1 MSFLKKQRLSIVL
14 PLNETKNAEIKKI
27 LKFFKNDKKKKRF
40 CAIMLQIHINVW
52 TLITTKINLISKKGD
67 LMKKHILSLTL
78 GSLLV
83 STLSAEDDGFY
94 MSAGY
99 QIGEAAQMVKNTK
112 GIQEL
117 SDNYEKLNNLLTKYS
132 TLNTLI
138 KLSSDP
144 SAING
149 VRNDLGAS
157 AAGLLNDKKNSPAY
171 QAVLLAIN
179 AAVGFWNIVGYVT
192 QCGGNANGTASTSST
207 TIFDNEPGYRSTSI
221 TCSLNVYTPGYY
233 GPMSIENFKKL
244 NEAYQIL
251 QTALKQGLPTLNEK
265 NGTVS
270 VTYSYKCAG
279 QGNNNCDVL
288 KDNRNGGTKSET
300 QTIDGKTVNT
310 TISSKVVNYDAP
322 GNTLGASYTDITTTM
337 SNVPDNAQALLAQAS
352 TLINTINSA
361 CPYFSAPNSHANGPK
376 WEWPSNKLCGA
387 FSEEIGAIQK
397 MITDAQEML
406 NQANIVNANGQSS
419 NPVDSHFNPF
429 TGNTSFAEGML
440 KNAQAQAQM
449 LNLANQVG
457 QAINPNN
464 LTGTFQNFVK
474 GFLATCNNPSTAGTG
489 GTQGSPP
496 GTVTTQTFA
505 SGCAYVGETITAL
518 NNSIAHFGAQAE
530 QIQQA
535 EDLAYTLAN
544 FSSQYKKLGDTYNSI
559 TTAISSIPNAQAI
572 QNVVSKKNN
581 PYSPQGIQENFYLN
595 QNTYNQV
602 QTINQELGRNPFR
615 KVGIVSSQTNNG
627 AMNGIGIQVGYK
639 QFFGQKRRWGARYYG
654 FFDYNHAFIKS
665 SFFNS
670 ASDVWTYGFGADALY
685 NFINDK
691 ATNFLGKNNKLS
703 VGLFGGIALAGTSW
717 LNSEY
722 VNLATVNNVY
732 NAKMNVAN
740 FQFLF
745 NMGVRMNLARP
756 KKKDSDHVAQ
766 HGIELG
772 LKIPTINTNYY
783 SFMGAELKYRRLY
796 SVYLN
801 YVFAY

>member
-1 MSFLKKQRLSIVL
+1 MKKTLLLSLSLSLSFLL
-14 PLNETKNAEIKKI
+14 
-27 LKFFKNDKKKKRF
+27 
-40 CAIMLQIHINVW
+40 H
-52 TLITTKINLISKKGD
+52 
-67 LMKKHILSLTL
+67 
-78 GSLLV
+78 
-83 STLSAEDDGFY
+83 AEDDGFY
-94 MSAGY
+94 TSVGY

-117 SDNYEKLNNLLTKYS
+117 SDNYEKLNNLLNNYS

-138 KLSSDP
+138 KLSADP
-144 SAING
+144 SAINDARDNLG
-149 VRNDLGAS
+149 SSSRN
-157 AAGLLNDKKNSPAY
+157 LLDVKTNSPAY

-179 AAVGFWNIVGYVT
+179 AAVGFWNVLGYAT
-192 QCGGNANGTASTSST
+192 QCGGNMNGQKSTSST
-207 TIFDNEPGYRSTSI
+207 TIFNNEPGYRSTSI
-221 TCSLNVYTPGYY
+221 TCSLNGYTPGYY

-251 QTALKQGLPTLNEK
+251 QTALKEGLPALKEN

-270 VTYSYKCAG
+270 VTYTYTCSG
-279 QGNNNCDVL
+279 EWNNNCSEEATGVN
-288 KDNRNGGTKSET
+288 KQNGGTKTKT
-300 QTIDGKTVNT
+300 QTIDGKIVTT
-310 TISSKVVNYDAP
+310 TISSKVVDSGAS
-322 GNTLGASYTDITTTM
+322 GNTTGVSYTEITNQL
-337 SNVPDNAQALLAQAS
+337 SGVPNSAQALLAQAS

-361 CPYFSAPNSHANGPK
+361 CPYFSVTNESGGPQMEPTK
-376 WEWPSNKLCGA
+376 GKLCG
-387 FSEEIGAIQK
+387 FTEEISAIQK
-397 MITDAQEML
+397 MITDAQEL
-406 NQANIVNANGQSS
+406 VNQTSVINSHEQSTQIGNNNGK
-419 NPVDSHFNPF
+419 PFNPF
-429 TGNTSFAEGML
+429 TDASFVQGML
-440 KNAQAQAQM
+440 ANARAQAKM
-449 LNLANQVG
+449 LNLAHQVG
-457 QAINPNN
+457 QTINPDN
-464 LTGTFQNFVK
+464 LTGSFKNFVTD
-474 GFLATCNNPSTAGTG
+474 FLATCNNPSTAGTG
-489 GTQGSPP
+489 GTQGSAP

-505 SGCAYVGETITAL
+505 SGCAYVEQTITNL
-518 NNSIAHFGAQAE
+518 TNSISHFGTQAE

-535 EDLAYTLAN
+535 ENIADTLVN
-544 FSSQYKKLGDTYNSI
+544 FKSRYNELGNTYNSI
-559 TTAISSIPNAQAI
+559 TTALSSIPNAQSL
-572 QNVVSKKNN
+572 QNAVSKKNN
-581 PYSPQGIQENFYLN
+581 PYSPQGIETNYYLN
-595 QNTYNQV
+595 QNTYNQI

-639 QFFGQKRRWGARYYG
+639 QFFGQKRKWGARYYG

-732 NAKMNVAN
+732 NAKLNVAN

-745 NMGVRMNLARP
+745 NMGLRMNLARS
-756 KKKDSDHVAQ
+756 KKKGSDHVAQ

>member
-1 MSFLKKQRLSIVL
+1 
-14 PLNETKNAEIKKI
+14 
-27 LKFFKNDKKKKRF
+27 
-40 CAIMLQIHINVW
+40 
-52 TLITTKINLISKKGD
+52 
-67 LMKKHILSLTL
+67 MKKHILSFAL

-94 MSAGY
+94 TSVGY
-99 QIGEAAQMVKNTK
+99 QIGEAAQMVSNTK
-112 GIQEL
+112 GIQQL
-117 SDNYEKLNNLLTKYS
+117 SDNYENLSKLLTRYSKLNTFIQLA
-132 TLNTLI
+132 
-138 KLSSDP
+138 SDP
-144 SAING
+144 SAINAA
-149 VRNDLGAS
+149 RENLGAS
-157 AAGLLNDKKNSPAY
+157 VKNLIGDTKNSPAY

-179 AAVGFWNIVGYVT
+179 AAVGFWNVVGYVT
-192 QCGGNANGTASTSST
+192 QCGGNGNEKSTSST
-207 TIFDNEPGYRSTSI
+207 TIFNNEPGYQSTSI
-221 TCSLNVYTPGYY
+221 TCSLNGYSPGYY
-233 GPMSIENFKKL
+233 GPMGIDNFKKL

-251 QTALKQGLPTLNEK
+251 QAALKKGLPALKEN

-270 VTYSYKCAG
+270 VNYSYTCSGK
-279 QGNNNCDVL
+279 GNTNCDALV
-288 KDNRNGGTKSET
+288 NYNGEGQRNGGTKTIT
-300 QTIDGKTVNT
+300 QTIDGKTVTT
-310 TISSKVVNYDAP
+310 TISSKVVQPSDRA
-322 GNTLGASYTDITTTM
+322 AYTEIT
-337 SNVPDNAQALLAQAS
+337 NALKGVPDSAQALLAQAS

-361 CPYFSAPNSHANGPK
+361 CPYFTAPNSEANGPK

-387 FSEEIGAIQK
+387 FSEEISAIQK
-397 MITDAQEML
+397 MITDAQEL
-406 NQANIVNANGQSS
+406 VNQTSVINSNEQSTQQVGGS
-419 NPVDSHFNPF
+419 GGKPFNPF
-429 TGNTSFAEGML
+429 TDASFAQGML
-440 KNAQAQAQM
+440 ANASAQAKM
-449 LNLANQVG
+449 LDLSHQVG
-457 QAINPNN
+457 QAINPEN
-464 LTGTFQNFVK
+464 LSGTFKNFVT

-489 GTQGSPP
+489 GTQGSAP

-505 SGCAYVGETITAL
+505 SGCAYVEQTITNL
-518 NNSIAHFGAQAE
+518 NNSIAHFGTQAE
-530 QIQQA
+530 QIDQA
-535 EDLAYTLAN
+535 VNIADTLVN
-544 FSSQYKKLGDTYNSI
+544 FKSRYNELGNTYNSI
-559 TTAISSIPNAQAI
+559 TTALSSIPNAQSL
-572 QNVVSKKNN
+572 QNAVSKKNN
-581 PYSPQGIQENFYLN
+581 PYSPQGIETNYYLN
-595 QNTYNQV
+595 QNSYNQI

-615 KVGIVSSQTNNG
+615 KLGIVSSQTNNG

-639 QFFGQKRRWGARYYG
+639 QFFGQKRKWGARYYG

-732 NAKMNVAN
+732 NAKLNVAN

-772 LKIPTINTNYY
+772 VKIPTINTNYY

>member
-1 MSFLKKQRLSIVL
+1 
-14 PLNETKNAEIKKI
+14 
-27 LKFFKNDKKKKRF
+27 
-40 CAIMLQIHINVW
+40 
-52 TLITTKINLISKKGD
+52 
-67 LMKKHILSLTL
+67 MKKHILSLTL

-94 MSAGY
+94 TSVGY
-99 QIGEAAQMVKNTK
+99 QIGEAAQMVSNTK
-112 GIQEL
+112 GIQQL
-117 SDNYEKLNNLLTKYS
+117 SDNYENLSKLLTRYSKLNTFIQLA
-132 TLNTLI
+132 
-138 KLSSDP
+138 SDP
-144 SAING
+144 SAINAA
-149 VRNDLGAS
+149 RENLGAS
-157 AAGLLNDKKNSPAY
+157 AKNLIGDTKTSPAY

-179 AAVGFWNIVGYVT
+179 AAVGFWNVLGYAT
-192 QCGGNANGTASTSST
+192 QCGGNANDQESTSST
-207 TIFDNEPGYRSTSI
+207 TIFNNEPGYRSTSI
-221 TCSLNVYTPGYY
+221 TCGYNNLRI
-233 GPMSIENFKKL
+233 GREGVMSINNMKKL

-251 QTALKQGLPTLNEK
+251 QTALKKGLPALKQND
-265 NGTVS
+265 GTINVN
-270 VTYSYKCAG
+270 YSYTCSG
-279 QGNNNCDVL
+279 QGNNNCNPSLLGIGGDD
-288 KDNRNGGTKSET
+288 KRNGGSITKT
-300 QTIDGKTVNT
+300 QTIDGKTVTT
-310 TISSKVVNYDAP
+310 TISSKVVDARAQ
-322 GNTLGASYTDITTTM
+322 GNTQGVSYTEITNKLE
-337 SNVPDNAQALLAQAS
+337 SVPDNAQALLAQAS

-361 CPYFSAPNSHANGPK
+361 CPWFNVTNQSNGPQMN
-376 WEWPSNKLCGA
+376 PTLGGLCV
-387 FSEEIGAIQK
+387 FKDEISAIQK
-397 MITDAQEML
+397 MITDAQEL
-406 NQANIVNANGQSS
+406 VNQTSVINNHEQSTPVGNNNGK
-419 NPVDSHFNPF
+419 PFNPF
-429 TGNTSFAEGML
+429 TDASFAQGML
-440 KNAQAQAQM
+440 ANASAQAKM
-449 LNLANQVG
+449 LDLSHQVG

-464 LTGTFQNFVK
+464 LSGTFQNFVK
-474 GFLATCNNPSTAGTG
+474 NFLATCNNPSTSGANT
-489 GTQGSPP
+489 TQGSAP

-505 SGCAYVGETITAL
+505 SGCAYVQDTITNL
-518 NNSIAHFGAQAE
+518 ENSIAHFGTQE
-530 QIQQA
+530 QQIQQA
-535 EDLAYTLAN
+535 ENIADTLVN
-544 FSSQYKKLGDTYNSI
+544 FKSRYSELGSTYNSI
-559 TTAISSIPNAQAI
+559 TTALSKVPNAQSL

-581 PYSPQGIQENFYLN
+581 PYSPQGIETNYYLN
-595 QNTYNQV
+595 QNSYNQI

-615 KVGIVSSQTNNG
+615 KLGIVSSQTNNG

-639 QFFGQKRRWGARYYG
+639 QFFGQKRKWGARYYG

-732 NAKMNVAN
+732 NAKLNVAN

-756 KKKDSDHVAQ
+756 KKKGSDHVAQ

-772 LKIPTINTNYY
+772 VKIPTINTNYY

>member
-1 MSFLKKQRLSIVL
+1 
-14 PLNETKNAEIKKI
+14 
-27 LKFFKNDKKKKRF
+27 
-40 CAIMLQIHINVW
+40 
-52 TLITTKINLISKKGD
+52 
-67 LMKKHILSLTL
+67 MKKHILSLTL

-112 GIQEL
+112 GIQDL
-117 SDNYEKLNNLLTKYS
+117 SDRYESLNNLLTRYS

-138 KLSSDP
+138 KLSADP
-144 SAING
+144 SAINA
-149 VRNDLGAS
+149 VRENLGAS
-157 AAGLLNDKKNSPAY
+157 AKNLIGDKANSPAY

-192 QCGGNANGTASTSST
+192 QCGGNANGTASASSK
-207 TIFDNEPGYRSTSI
+207 TIFNNEPGYRSTSI
-221 TCSLNVYTPGYY
+221 TCSLNRYTPGYY

-251 QTALKQGLPTLNEK
+251 QTALKQGLPALN
-265 NGTVS
+265 NSSGTVS
-270 VTYSYKCAG
+270 VTYTYTCSGK
-279 QGNNNCDVL
+279 GNNNCDAL
-288 KDNRNGGTKSET
+288 KDKRNGGSKIET
-300 QTIDGKTVNT
+300 QTIDGKSVSTR
-310 TISSKVVNYDAP
+310 ISSKVVDSNAQ
-322 GNTLGASYTDITTTM
+322 GNTQGVSYTEITNQL
-337 SNVPDNAQALLAQAS
+337 SGVPDSAQALLAQAS
-352 TLINTINSA
+352 TLINTINEA
-361 CPYFSAPNSHANGPK
+361 CPYFHAPNNQDNGPK

-387 FSEEIGAIQK
+387 FSQEISAIQK
-397 MITDAQEML
+397 MITDAQDL
-406 NQANIVNANGQSS
+406 VNQTSVINSNEQSAQVGANNNGK
-419 NPVDSHFNPF
+419 PFNPF
-429 TGNTSFAEGML
+429 TDASFAQGML
-440 KNAQAQAQM
+440 ANAQAQAKM
-449 LNLANQVG
+449 LNLAEQVG
-457 QAINPNN
+457 QAINPDR
-464 LTGTFQNFVK
+464 LTGTFRNFVK

-489 GTQGSPP
+489 GTQGSPS

-505 SGCAYVGETITAL
+505 SGCAYVEQTLTNL
-518 NNSIAHFGAQAE
+518 NNSIAHFGTQE
-530 QIQQA
+530 QQIQQA
-535 EDLAYTLAN
+535 ENIADTLVN
-544 FSSQYKKLGDTYNSI
+544 FKSRYNELGNTYNSI
-559 TTAISSIPNAQAI
+559 TTALSSIPNAQSL
-572 QNVVSKKNN
+572 QNAVSKKNN
-581 PYSPQGIQENFYLN
+581 PYSPQGIETNYYLN
-595 QNTYNQV
+595 QNTYNQI

-639 QFFGQKRRWGARYYG
+639 QFFGQKRKWGARYYG

-732 NAKMNVAN
+732 NAKLNVAN

-745 NMGVRMNLARP
+745 NMGVRMNLARS
-756 KKKDSDHVAQ
+756 KKKGSDHVAQ

>member
-1 MSFLKKQRLSIVL
+1 
-14 PLNETKNAEIKKI
+14 
-27 LKFFKNDKKKKRF
+27 
-40 CAIMLQIHINVW
+40 
-52 TLITTKINLISKKGD
+52 
-67 LMKKHILSLTL
+67 MKKHILSLTL

-83 STLSAEDDGFY
+83 SALSAEDDGFY
-94 MSAGY
+94 TSVGY
-99 QIGEAAQMVKNTK
+99 QIGEASQMVTNTK

-117 SDNYEKLNNLLTKYS
+117 SDRYESLNNLLTRYS

-138 KLSSDP
+138 KLSADP
-144 SAING
+144 SAINAA
-149 VRNDLGAS
+149 RENLGAS
-157 AAGLLNDKKNSPAY
+157 AKNLIGDKANSPAY

-179 AAVGFWNIVGYVT
+179 AAVGFWNVVGYVS
-192 QCGGNANGTASTSST
+192 QCGGNANGQVSTSST
-207 TIFDNEPGYRSTSI
+207 TIFNNEPGYRSTSI
-221 TCSLNVYTPGYY
+221 TCSLNGHQPGYY

-244 NEAYQIL
+244 NKAYQIL
-251 QTALKQGLPTLNEK
+251 QTALKRGLPALKEN
-265 NGTVS
+265 NGTINVEY
-270 VTYSYKCAG
+270 TYTCSGK
-279 QGNNNCDVL
+279 GNNNCSV
-288 KDNRNGGTKSET
+288 DNQNGGSKTET
-300 QTIDGKTVNT
+300 QTIDGKSVTT
-310 TISSKVVNYDAP
+310 TISSKVVDSAAS
-322 GNTLGASYTDITTTM
+322 GNTSGVSYTEIT
-337 SNVPDNAQALLAQAS
+337 NKLDGVPDSAQALLAQAS

-361 CPYFSAPNSHANGPK
+361 CPYFHANNSNESNAPK
-376 WEWPSNKLCGA
+376 FSTTTGKICGA
-387 FSEEIGAIQK
+387 FSEEISAIQK
-397 MITDAQEML
+397 MITDAQEL
-406 NQANIVNANGQSS
+406 VNQTSVINKHEQSTPIGGNNGK
-419 NPVDSHFNPF
+419 PFNPY
-429 TGNTSFAEGML
+429 TDASFAQGML
-440 KNAQAQAQM
+440 ANASAQAKM

-457 QAINPNN
+457 QTLNPDN
-464 LTGTFQNFVK
+464 LTGNFKNFVT
-474 GFLATCNNPSTAGTG
+474 GFLATCNNKSTAGTN

-505 SGCAYVGETITAL
+505 SGCAYVEQTITNL
-518 NNSIAHFGAQAE
+518 TNSIAHFGTQEQQIEQAE
-530 QIQQA
+530 NIA
-535 EDLAYTLAN
+535 DTLVN
-544 FSSQYKKLGDTYNSI
+544 FKSRYNELGNTYNSI
-559 TTAISSIPNAQAI
+559 TTALSNIPNAQSL
-572 QNVVSKKNN
+572 QNAVSKKNN
-581 PYSPQGIQENFYLN
+581 PYSPQGIETNYYLN
-595 QNTYNQV
+595 QNTYNQI

-639 QFFGQKRRWGARYYG
+639 QFFGQKRKWGARYYG

-722 VNLATVNNVY
+722 VNLATMNNVY

-756 KKKDSDHVAQ
+756 KKKDSDHAAQ

-772 LKIPTINTNYY
+772 VKIPTINTNYY

>member
-1 MSFLKKQRLSIVL
+1 
-14 PLNETKNAEIKKI
+14 
-27 LKFFKNDKKKKRF
+27 
-40 CAIMLQIHINVW
+40 
-52 TLITTKINLISKKGD
+52 
-67 LMKKHILSLTL
+67 MKKHILSLTL

-94 MSAGY
+94 TSVGY

-117 SDNYEKLNNLLTKYS
+117 SDNYEKLNNLLTRYS

-138 KLSSDP
+138 KLSADP
-144 SAING
+144 SAVSGAIN
-149 VRNDLGAS
+149 NLNAGAT
-157 AAGLLNDKKNSPAY
+157 GLLKEKTNSPAY
-171 QAVLLAIN
+171 QAVSLALN
-179 AAVGFWNIVGYVT
+179 AAVGLWNTIGYAVM
-192 QCGGNANGTASTSST
+192 CGNGNGTGSGPGSV
-207 TIFDNEPGYRSTSI
+207 IFNNEPGQSSTQI
-221 TCSLNVYTPGYY
+221 TCNRYEATGPGKS
-233 GPMSIENFKKL
+233 MSIDEFKKL
-244 NEAYQIL
+244 NEAYQII
-251 QTALKQGLPTLNEK
+251 QQALKSGSGFPELGG
-265 NGTVS
+265 NGTS
-270 VTYSYKCAG
+270 VAVNYTYECKQTSEI
-279 QGNNNCDVL
+279 
-288 KDNRNGGTKSET
+288 NGGVNQFCQAKNSSSSNNGSSNNGSSEA
-300 QTIDGKTVNT
+300 TVSFN
-310 TISSKVVNYDAP
+310 
-322 GNTLGASYTDITTTM
+322 IT
-337 SNVPDNAQALLAQAS
+337 NNAQEL
-352 TLINTINSA
+352 
-361 CPYFSAPNSHANGPK
+361 
-376 WEWPSNKLCGA
+376 
-387 FSEEIGAIQK
+387 
-397 MITDAQEML
+397 L
-406 NQANIVNANGQSS
+406 NQAANIMQVLNTQCPLVRSTHNENTPGNGSPWGLSTSGDACTIFQQEFSQVTSMIKNAQEIVAQSKIANANQKAEIANPS
-419 NPVDSHFNPF
+419 NFNPF
-429 TGNTSFAEGML
+429 TDASFAQGML
-440 KNAQAQAQM
+440 ANASAQAKM
-449 LNLANQVG
+449 FNLSEQVK
-457 QAINPNN
+457 QNLEVMQNN
-464 LTGTFQNFVK
+464 NNVNKALAGFGTGMTNFVSA
-474 GFLATCNNPSTAGTG
+474 FLASCKNGG
-489 GTQGSPP
+489 GTLPNQG
-496 GTVTTQTFA
+496 VTSNTWGA
-505 SGCAYVGETITAL
+505 GCAYVEETITAL
-518 NNSIAHFGAQAE
+518 TNSIAHFGTQE
-530 QIQQA
+530 QQIQQA
-535 EDLAYTLAN
+535 ENIADTLVN
-544 FSSQYKKLGDTYNSI
+544 FKSRYSELGNTYNSI
-559 TTAISSIPNAQAI
+559 TTALSKVPNAQSL

-581 PYSPQGIQENFYLN
+581 PYSPQGIETNYYLN
-595 QNTYNQV
+595 QNSYNQV

-639 QFFGQKRRWGARYYG
+639 QFFGQKRKWGARYYG

-756 KKKDSDHVAQ
+756 KKKGSDHAAQ

>member
-1 MSFLKKQRLSIVL
+1 
-14 PLNETKNAEIKKI
+14 
-27 LKFFKNDKKKKRF
+27 
-40 CAIMLQIHINVW
+40 
-52 TLITTKINLISKKGD
+52 
-67 LMKKHILSLTL
+67 MKKHILSLAL

-99 QIGEAAQMVKNTK
+99 QIGEAAQMVTNTK
-112 GIQEL
+112 GIQQL
-117 SDNYEKLNNLLTKYS
+117 SDNYENLSKLLTRYS
-132 TLNTLI
+132 TLNNLI
-138 KLSSDP
+138 QLSSDP
-144 SAING
+144 SAINSA
-149 VRNDLGAS
+149 RENLGAS
-157 AAGLLNDKKNSPAY
+157 AKNLIGDTKNSPAY

-179 AAVGFWNIVGYVT
+179 AAVGFWNVLGYAT
-192 QCGGNANGTASTSST
+192 QCGGNGNQKSTSST
-207 TIFDNEPGYRSTSI
+207 TIFNNEPGYRSTSI
-221 TCSLNVYTPGYY
+221 TCSYNNLGIGREGV
-233 GPMSIENFKKL
+233 MSIDNMKKL

-251 QTALKQGLPTLNEK
+251 QTALKQGLPALKQN
-265 NGTVS
+265 NGTVN
-270 VTYSYKCAG
+270 VTYTYTCSG
-279 QGNNNCDVL
+279 EGNNNCSPRVTGVTEQ
-288 KDNRNGGTKSET
+288 NGGTKTET
-300 QTIDGKTVNT
+300 QTIDGKQVTT
-310 TISSKVVNYDAP
+310 TINSKVVDSKAS
-322 GNTLGASYTDITTTM
+322 GNTSGVSYTEITNKL
-337 SNVPDNAQALLAQAS
+337 SGVPDSAQALLAQAS

-361 CPYFSAPNSHANGPK
+361 CPWFRVTNNSSSGPQMN
-376 WEWPSNKLCGA
+376 PTSGGLCV
-387 FSEEIGAIQK
+387 FKDEISAIQK
-397 MITDAQEML
+397 MITDAQEL
-406 NQANIVNANGQSS
+406 VNQTSVINSHEQST
-419 NPVDSHFNPF
+419 PVGGSGGKPFNPY
-429 TGNTSFAEGML
+429 TDASFAQGML
-440 KNAQAQAQM
+440 ANASAQAKM
-449 LNLANQVG
+449 LDLAHQVG
-457 QAINPNN
+457 QTINPDN
-464 LTGTFQNFVK
+464 LSGTFKNFVTS
-474 GFLATCNNPSTAGTG
+474 FLATCHNPSTAGTG
-489 GTQGSPP
+489 GTQGSDP

-505 SGCAYVGETITAL
+505 SGCAYVGQTITNL
-518 NNSIAHFGAQAE
+518 ENSIAHFGTQE
-530 QIQQA
+530 QQIQQA
-535 EDLAYTLAN
+535 ENIADTLVN
-544 FSSQYKKLGDTYNSI
+544 FKSRYSELGNTYNSI
-559 TTAISSIPNAQAI
+559 TTALSKVPNAQSL

-581 PYSPQGIQENFYLN
+581 PYSPQGIETNYYLN
-595 QNTYNQV
+595 QNSYNQI

-615 KVGIVSSQTNNG
+615 KLGIVSSQTNNG

-639 QFFGQKRRWGARYYG
+639 QFFGQKRKWGARYYG

-745 NMGVRMNLARP
+745 NMGVRMNLARS
-756 KKKDSDHVAQ
+756 KKKGSDHAAQ